1 MVVENELKK
10 DEWEVFQE
18 EAKGRTTVPK
28 KKKAK

>member
-1 MVVENELKK
+1 MVVDNDLKK

-28 KKKAK
+28 VKKGK